1 MQLVILASGRGSRL
15 NRKTKKIPKCLVKLK
30 NKSIID
36 YNLKFYKKFKKKI
49 IITGYKSHLLKKKF
63 MNNNFKFVENKKFS
77 STNMVYSLF
86 CASKI
91 INQSLV
97 VCYSDIIFDYKIYK
111 KLTKNT
117 TSIVVKNNW
126 YNYWKKRMS
135 NKKIL
140 DDAEDLVIRKGYV
153 NSIGGK
159 IGKKLPKCQFMG
171 LVKIKYKDFRSLKI
185 FFTKLKNKKI
195 DFTNFLNL
203 AIKNKIIKLKAYETN
218 LFWVEIDN
226 IKDLKVAEKIV

>member
-63 MNNNFKFVENKKFS
+63 MKNNFKFVENKKFS

-111 KLTKNT
+111 KLTKNRL
-117 TSIVVKNNW
+117 I
-126 YNYWKKRMS
+126 
-135 NKKIL
+135 
-140 DDAEDLVIRKGYV
+140 
-153 NSIGGK
+153 
-159 IGKKLPKCQFMG
+159 
-171 LVKIKYKDFRSLKI
+171 
-185 FFTKLKNKKI
+185 
-195 DFTNFLNL
+195 
-203 AIKNKIIKLKAYETN
+203 
-218 LFWVEIDN
+218 
-226 IKDLKVAEKIV
+226 

>member
-15 NRKTKKIPKCLVKLK
+15 NKKTKKIPKCLVKLK

-36 YNLKFYKKFKKKI
+36 YNLRFFNKFNKRI
-49 IITGYKSHLLKKKF
+49 IITGYKSQLLRKKF
-63 MNNNFKFVENKKFS
+63 MNKNFKFIENKKFS

-91 INQSLV
+91 INQSIV

-111 KLTKNT
+111 KLIKDT

-140 DDAEDLVIRKGYV
+140 DDAEDLIIKKGYV

-171 LVKIKYKDFRSLKI
+171 LIKIKYKDFIALKI
-185 FFTKLKNKKI
+185 FFRKLKNKKI

-226 IKDLKVAEKIV
+226 IKDLKVAKNII